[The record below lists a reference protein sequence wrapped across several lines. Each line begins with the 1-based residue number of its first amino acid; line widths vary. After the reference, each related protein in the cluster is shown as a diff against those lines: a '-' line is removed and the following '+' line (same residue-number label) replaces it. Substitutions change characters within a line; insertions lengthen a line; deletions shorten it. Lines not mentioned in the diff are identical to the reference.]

1 MLGGES
7 SEPESGGS
15 SGSKF
20 CKDHESESLKGFCKD
35 CFNGICFRCAIGK
48 HRNHNIIMLDEIEK
62 GDLLDQINLFESKVI
77 KFSEKAKSLLERVK
91 NFETHSDQLEDIF
104 EKFGKITSQF
114 ENGHYK
120 KMIVGKLETNYD
132 QINEMSAKLD
142 HENTQNGEIKERIK
156 QFENGETGKNMKAFD
171 EIRNAIDDR

>member
-1 MLGGES
+1 
-7 SEPESGGS
+7 
-15 SGSKF
+15 
-20 CKDHESESLKGFCKD
+20 
-35 CFNGICFRCAIGK
+35 
-48 HRNHNIIMLDEIEK
+48 MLDEIEK

-171 EIRNAIDDR
+171 EIRNAIDDRQALIQDFENNLANQKTMIAEYNHIDIEEHIIDFF